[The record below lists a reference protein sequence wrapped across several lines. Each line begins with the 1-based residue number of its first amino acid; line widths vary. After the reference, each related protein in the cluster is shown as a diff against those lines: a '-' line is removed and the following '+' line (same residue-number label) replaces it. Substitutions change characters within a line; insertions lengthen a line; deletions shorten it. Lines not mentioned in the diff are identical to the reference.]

1 MGSDATNDLTYL
13 CLQATKDVKTHQPGL
28 SVRIHPGAPDDFVMA
43 VCDLVAAGT
52 GFPAIHN
59 DTCGTQMMLQ
69 NGLTPEDARDWN
81 NCGCVVP
88 HFRKVGEWTATVNI
102 NFVAALEYAINQ
114 GKARITGEQMGLE
127 EKPVTQFTSYEEVE
141 EAFYKQFKNLIR
153 HSVIGSTIA
162 QQVHTEVVS
171 KTIFISVC

>member
-1 MGSDATNDLTYL
+1 
-13 CLQATKDVKTHQPGL
+13 
-28 SVRIHPGAPDDFVMA
+28 MA

-102 NFVAALEYAINQ
+102 NFAAALEYAIN
-114 GKARITGEQMGLE
+114 GYRRKTC
-127 EKPVTQFTSYEEVE
+127 
-141 EAFYKQFKNLIR
+141 N
-153 HSVIGSTIA
+153 TIY
-162 QQVHTEVVS
+162 
-171 KTIFISVC
+171 FL